1 MKHKKVLAV
10 ILSLLTISWSSVIWS
25 FSMLSA
31 EASSVQS
38 GEVTGFIN
46 RLLSLLFESGL
57 SEAVV
62 RKLAHF
68 AEFALLG
75 FLVYLTLWAFSLRYD
90 TSKACLHFVIS
101 GFVAAVDECIQLSS
115 PGRAFRISDILLDIT
130 GAAAA
135 FAVCWL
141 IMNAYKKNKKSR

>member
-1 MKHKKVLAV
+1 MKLKKVWSV
-10 ILSLLTISWSSVIWS
+10 IFSLLTFSWSFVIWS

-46 RLLSLLFESGL
+46 KLLSLLFAGGI

-62 RKLAHF
+62 RKIAHF
-68 AEFALLG
+68 AEFAVLGLLI
-75 FLVYLTLWAFSLRYD
+75 FMTAWAFSLKVRK
-90 TSKACLHFVIS
+90 SKICLLVFAS
-101 GFVAAVDECIQLSS
+101 GFVAVVDECIQLTS

-130 GAAAA
+130 GAATA

-141 IMNAYKKNKKSR
+141 IMNVYKKNKKSR